1 MFDLFKGEFYALFTA
16 LLWVFGAMIF
26 EVLGKRNGA
35 NSVNFLRLFIAL
47 IFLMIFNYITRG
59 LIFPTDIDLESWLW
73 LLLSGIVGF
82 ALGDL
87 FLFKAFVMI
96 GARISMLIMSLAP
109 PVAALLGWLILD
121 ETLSPEQFWG
131 MLITLSG
138 ISLVVIQ
145 KKKTK
150 NKNELKKHEN
160 LKYPI
165 IGILLALGG
174 AVGQGTGLVLSKLGM
189 KDYNAFAASEIRII
203 AGIIGLGI
211 IITFSKGWK
220 KVVSPLR
227 KTKEISLIT
236 LAAFIGSFLGVTF
249 SLLAIKHTNTGVA
262 STIMAI
268 QPILLIPA
276 TMIFLKEKV
285 NLKEIIG
292 AVIAVFGIALFFL

>member
-1 MFDLFKGEFYALFTA
+1 
-16 LLWVFGAMIF
+16 
-26 EVLGKRNGA
+26 
-35 NSVNFLRLFIAL
+35 
-47 IFLMIFNYITRG
+47 MIFNYITRG
-59 LIFPTDIDLESWLW
+59 LIFPTDIDPESWLW

-96 GARISMLIMSLAP
+96 GARISILIMSLAP

-150 NKNELKKHEN
+150 NKNELKKHKN

-211 IITFSKGWK
+211 IISFSKGWK

>member
-1 MFDLFKGEFYALFTA
+1 MFDLFRGEFYALFTA

-26 EVLGKRNGA
+26 EVLGKKNGA
-35 NSVNFLRLFIAL
+35 NSVNFLRLAIAL
-47 IFLMIFNYITRG
+47 IYLMIFTSFTRG
-59 LIFPTDIDLESWLW
+59 SILPFDFDKESWFW

-121 ETLSPEQFWG
+121 ETLTIEQFWG
-131 MLITLSG
+131 MLVTLTG
-138 ISLVVIQ
+138 ISIVVIQ
-145 KKKTK
+145 KDKTK
-150 NKNELKKHEN
+150 VNTKKNIKN

-189 KDYNAFAASEIRII
+189 KDGNAFAATQIRLI
-203 AGIIGLGI
+203 AGIVGLGVI
-211 IITFSKGWK
+211 ISFSKQWK
-220 KVVSPLR
+220 KVLAPV
-227 KTKEISLIT
+227 KQVKDISLIS
-236 LAAFIGSFLGVTF
+236 LGALLGSFLGVSF
-249 SLLAIKHTNTGVA
+249 SLLAIQYTNTGVA

-276 TMIFLKEKV
+276 TIVFLKDKV
-285 NLKEIIG
+285 NLKEVIG
-292 AVIAVFGIALFFL
+292 AIIAVGGIALFFM

>member
-1 MFDLFKGEFYALFTA
+1 MFDLFKGEIYALFTA
-16 LLWVFGAMIF
+16 LLWVFGSMIF
-26 EVLGKRNGA
+26 QVLGKKNGA

-47 IFLMIFNYITRG
+47 IFLMIFTFVTRG
-59 LIFPTDIDLESWLW
+59 LILPTDIDAESWFW

-121 ETLSPEQFWG
+121 ETLSLNQFWG
-131 MLITLSG
+131 MLVTLSG
-138 ISLVVIQ
+138 IAIVVLQ
-145 KKKTK
+145 KGKTK
-150 NKNELKKHEN
+150 NNKKQNIKN

-174 AVGQGTGLVLSKLGM
+174 AVGQGAGLVLSKLGM
-189 KDYNAFAASEIRII
+189 KDYNAFAANEIRII

-220 KVVSPLR
+220 KVISPV
-227 KTKEISLIT
+227 KKKKEISLIS
-236 LAAFIGSFLGVTF
+236 LGAFLGSFLGVSF
-249 SLLAIKHTNTGVA
+249 SLLAIKYTNTGVA
-262 STIMAI
+262 STIMSI

-276 TMIFLKEKV
+276 TVIFLKEKV
-285 NLKEIIG
+285 NLKEIVG
-292 AVIAVFGIALFFL
+292 ALIAVFGIALFFL